1 MNHVT
6 KYRAMEVIS
15 PPCEYTH
22 LIANIFMCKSSPTL
36 PSVNHKLNPL
46 SAHPLPAS
54 GGGGGLAPA
63 TEGYT
68 DSRAGSSSPD
78 SANDLLRRF
87 IMSDGG
93 RDILSASVSK
103 ETYSRKVFIG
113 GLPPDVDEGTCSIII
128 HILPLVPHCGQ

>member
-1 MNHVT
+1 MIFT
-6 KYRAMEVIS
+6 
-15 PPCEYTH
+15 TL
-22 LIANIFMCKSSPTL
+22 LIANSFMSKSSPTS

-46 SAHPLPAS
+46 SAHSLPAS
-54 GGGGGLAPA
+54 VGGLAPPA
-63 TEGYT
+63 AAAAEGLLSYT
-68 DSRAGSSSPD
+68 DSTAGQSGSSSPD

-113 GLPPDVDEGTCSIII
+113 GLPPDVDEGIT
-128 HILPLVPHCGQ
+128 LY